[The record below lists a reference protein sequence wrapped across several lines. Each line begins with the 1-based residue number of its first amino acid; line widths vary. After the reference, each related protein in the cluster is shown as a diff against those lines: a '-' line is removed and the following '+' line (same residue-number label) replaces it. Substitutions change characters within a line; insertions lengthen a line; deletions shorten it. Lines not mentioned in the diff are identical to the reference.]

1 MEKHVV
7 NFGVDSLWINFCYAD
22 EQEQPIKREI
32 DQEVLDRFAVFQDQ
46 ARLQDEPVM
55 TDLVFNGSHLWMYPH
70 GGGARSPWRFLLRN
84 DSIELK
90 VGTGKK
96 TGFVAKARFLAS
108 YLWSGERLIDC
119 IAELHM
125 FVCAYVFGVMM
136 YPQVGEVHLCADVVH
151 DFSMADWQDGFVRRS
166 ALVPHFDR
174 QMHFVET
181 EDTSDAE
188 HVVGPDK
195 VFMRHRPITGFSFG
209 THASAISAVIYNK
222 SQYIR
227 TKEPASDYFYT
238 LWEKNGYDGKQDVWR
253 VEFRLKRDVLR
264 DFKVEGVCHGIDNAY
279 ELPDFLEGMWQYC
292 TGQWMRYVVPDFTD
306 TNRTRWQIQPI
317 WQELQTAFVELV
329 QVELGPVIRERK
341 RVVNIE
347 RIVPQIVGCAMT
359 YYAWL
364 KNDTPCCDE
373 DLSTALH
380 HLYSSGL
387 NYLERSHKDF
397 NATVRK
403 KQRVYGLIA

>member
-1 MEKHVV
+1 MEKHIV

-22 EQEQPIKREI
+22 EREQPIKREI
-32 DQEVLDRFAVFQDQ
+32 EQWVLDKLAVFQEQ
-46 ARLQDEPVM
+46 AKLQDEPVV
-55 TDLVFNGSHLWMYPH
+55 TDLVFNKLPLFMYPH

-84 DSIELK
+84 DMLEVKI
-90 VGTGKK
+90 GTGKK
-96 TGFVAKARFLAS
+96 TGFVAKARLSAS
-108 YLWSGERLIDC
+108 YLWSGEALIDC
-119 IAELHM
+119 IAETHI
-125 FVCAYVFGVMM
+125 FVCGIFNAMM
-136 YPQVGEVHLCADVVH
+136 YPQVAEVHPCADVVH
-151 DFSMADWQDGFVRRS
+151 DFSTADWQDGFVRRS

-174 QMHFVET
+174 QMKFVET
-181 EDTSDAE
+181 GDASDAD

-195 VFMRHRPITGFSFG
+195 VFMRYRPITGFSFG

-227 TKEPASDYFYT
+227 TKEPASDYFCKI
-238 LWEKNGYDGKQDVWR
+238 WENNGYDGKQDVWR

-279 ELPDFLEGMWQYC
+279 QLPDFLEGMWQYC
-292 TGQWMRYVVPDFTD
+292 TGQWMRYVVPDLTD
-306 TNRTRWQIQPI
+306 SNRTRWPIRPI
-317 WQELQTAFVELV
+317 WQEIQTAFVDLV
-329 QVELGPVIRERK
+329 PVAELGPVIRERK

-364 KNDTPCCDE
+364 KDDTPCYDE
-373 DLSTALH
+373 DLSTVLH
-380 HLYSSGL
+380 HVYSSGL
-387 NYLERSHKDF
+387 NYLERSGKDF

-403 KQRVYGLIA
+403 KQQVYGLIA